1 MNLIV
6 TMGNRTNAK
15 RMFANIHPITMQK
28 LGLKPGD
35 FIKMIGKKET
45 YAIVWPW
52 PEIQEDQIGLDGI
65 QRKNLGNINIG
76 DSITVEKA
84 DLKPAQKVVIA
95 MENIDIKGYEK
106 EFRNLIY
113 ELYNGKPVTV
123 DDIITIEIPI
133 YRPLTSRVL
142 MLRVIKVFPERYG
155 IITNETKIEFSS
167 VSPDSSIPR
176 VFYEDIGGL
185 DDAIRKIREMVEL
198 PIKHPELFQRLGIN
212 PPKGVLLYG
221 PPGTGKTLLAKAV
234 ATETNANFYHISGP
248 EIVSKFVGESEER
261 LRKIFEN
268 ARKNAPSIIFID
280 EIDSIAPKRSEIKG
294 EVEKR
299 LVAQL
304 LTLMDGLESRG
315 DVVVIAATNRPND
328 IDEALRRPGRFDREI
343 EINPP
348 DRDGRLEI
356 LRIHT
361 RKMPLDKDVKLE
373 EIADITHG
381 FTGADLEALCKEAAL
396 TTLRRYLKD
405 EEIQKQLD
413 EGKLDMATLQ
423 KIVVSKQD
431 FYEALNH
438 VQPSALREI
447 YVQKPNVKWEDVGGM
462 SKVKKELQEII
473 YYTLKNPEKME
484 EYGLT
489 PIKGVLLYGPPGT
502 GKTLLAKAVA
512 TEANANFI
520 AINGPEI
527 LSKWVG
533 ESERAIRE
541 LLKKARQNSPTVVFI
556 DEIDSIAPKRSED
569 DPTRVGERLVSTLL
583 TELDGI
589 KSNRKILILGA
600 TNRLDMIDPALLRP
614 GRFDRVIE
622 IKPPNKEDRLEI
634 LKIHTKKMPLDED
647 VNLEQIAEI
656 TEGFTG
662 AQLSD
667 IARKAAL
674 QALRNNT
681 KVKQEYFIKA
691 IEESKE
697 KTNIKGYL

>member
-1 MNLIV
+1 
-6 TMGNRTNAK
+6 
-15 RMFANIHPITMQK
+15 
-28 LGLKPGD
+28 
-35 FIKMIGKKET
+35 
-45 YAIVWPW
+45 
-52 PEIQEDQIGLDGI
+52 
-65 QRKNLGNINIG
+65 
-76 DSITVEKA
+76 
-84 DLKPAQKVVIA
+84 
-95 MENIDIKGYEK
+95 
-106 EFRNLIY
+106 
-113 ELYNGKPVTV
+113 
-123 DDIITIEIPI
+123 
-133 YRPLTSRVL
+133 
-142 MLRVIKVFPERYG
+142 
-155 IITNETKIEFSS
+155 
-167 VSPDSSIPR
+167 

-198 PIKHPELFQRLGIN
+198 PIKHPELFQRLGIS

-447 YVQKPNVKWEDVGGM
+447 YVQKPNVRWEDVGGM

-614 GRFDRVIE
+614 GRFDRIIE

-634 LKIHTKKMPLDED
+634 LKIHTRKMPLEED

-667 IARKAAL
+667 IVRKAAL

>member
-234 ATETNANFYHISGP
+234 ATE
-248 EIVSKFVGESEER
+248 
-261 LRKIFEN
+261 
-268 ARKNAPSIIFID
+268 
-280 EIDSIAPKRSEIKG
+280 
-294 EVEKR
+294 
-299 LVAQL
+299 
-304 LTLMDGLESRG
+304 
-315 DVVVIAATNRPND
+315 
-328 IDEALRRPGRFDREI
+328 
-343 EINPP
+343 
-348 DRDGRLEI
+348 
-356 LRIHT
+356 
-361 RKMPLDKDVKLE
+361 
-373 EIADITHG
+373 
-381 FTGADLEALCKEAAL
+381 
-396 TTLRRYLKD
+396 
-405 EEIQKQLD
+405 
-413 EGKLDMATLQ
+413 
-423 KIVVSKQD
+423 
-431 FYEALNH
+431 
-438 VQPSALREI
+438 
-447 YVQKPNVKWEDVGGM
+447 
-462 SKVKKELQEII
+462 
-473 YYTLKNPEKME
+473 
-484 EYGLT
+484 
-489 PIKGVLLYGPPGT
+489 
-502 GKTLLAKAVA
+502 
-512 TEANANFI
+512 ANANFI

-647 VNLEQIAEI
+647 VNLEQIA
-656 TEGFTG
+656 
-662 AQLSD
+662 
-667 IARKAAL
+667 
-674 QALRNNT
+674 
-681 KVKQEYFIKA
+681 
-691 IEESKE
+691 
-697 KTNIKGYL
+697 